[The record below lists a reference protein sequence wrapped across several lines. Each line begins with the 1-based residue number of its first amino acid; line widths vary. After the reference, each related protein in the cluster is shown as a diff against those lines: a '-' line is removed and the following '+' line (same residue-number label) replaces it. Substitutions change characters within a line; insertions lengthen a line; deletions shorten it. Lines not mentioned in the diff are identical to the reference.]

1 MIRLIPDFRQ
11 MQPERRRH
19 IILDEIRISDID
31 YETES

>member
-11 MQPERRRH
+11 MHPEQRRH

-31 YETES
+31 FDTES